1 METRLTPFSGEAS
14 LTVIVKYRIFDPR
27 PRIEGGENETGQVY
41 YKRQADQ
48 ETMSE
53 VLYGSYIPLLL
64 TYDCGL
70 SID

>member
-1 METRLTPFSGEAS
+1 MKPS
-14 LTVIVKYRIFDPR
+14 VC
-27 PRIEGGENETGQVY
+27 
-41 YKRQADQ
+41 YKRQAYQ

>member
-1 METRLTPFSGEAS
+1 MKPS
-14 LTVIVKYRIFDPR
+14 VC
-27 PRIEGGENETGQVY
+27 
-41 YKRQADQ
+41 YKRQAYQ

-64 TYDCGL
+64 TCDCGL